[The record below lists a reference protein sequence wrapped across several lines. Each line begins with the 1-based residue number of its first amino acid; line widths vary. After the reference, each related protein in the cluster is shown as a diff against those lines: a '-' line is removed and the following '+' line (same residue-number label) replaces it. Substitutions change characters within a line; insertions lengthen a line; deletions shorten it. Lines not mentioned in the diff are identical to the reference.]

1 MNTDTEIFSK
11 DLKITVWHI
20 SQLCWENIWYVAEI
34 ISEKGHVYKTWILSE
49 YNFRC
54 LVGQTWQDKIKKIKV
69 IQGNE
74 AEFLST
80 NLISETVKSKLRQL
94 L

>member
-11 DLKITVWHI
+11 DLKVTVWGI
-20 SQLCWENIWYVAEI
+20 SQLCWENIRYAAAI
-34 ISEKGHVYKTWILSE
+34 MSEKGYVYKTWILSE
-49 YNFRC
+49 HTFRC
-54 LVGQTWQDKIKKIKV
+54 LVEQTWQDKIKEIKV